1 MKTRNKKVALLMVL
15 SLMVLTFAGCGKE
28 NENAQNHAD
37 TTQTEAPAD
46 TDVDADVDTDANAET
61 IDAADEPS
69 EAVVSDGYEKFSQL
83 QIGMTEA
90 EVNAILG
97 EPVRIDKAYYFYN
110 IVVNGQ
116 DMELEVWINTTS
128 GQVTYIRG
136 DFGADEYR
144 AEFMDNA
151 TDLSGVDGLDSGE
164 IATYDDC
171 VSTFKTEGYLMSVDE
186 DGEKQYLWVDQ
197 YDGYMR
203 ITFKADG
210 TVKKYN
216 GFC

>member
-15 SLMVLTFAGCGKE
+15 SLMVLTFAGCGKG
-28 NENAQNHAD
+28 NENAQNNAD
-37 TTQTEAPAD
+37 TPKTEAPAD
-46 TDVDADVDTDANAET
+46 TDAETEVDAETDGAEE
-61 IDAADEPS
+61 AAT
-69 EAVVSDGYEKFSQL
+69 EAVVSDGYAKFSQL

-97 EPVRIDKAYYFYN
+97 EPVRVDKAYYFYN

-116 DMELEVWINTTS
+116 DMELEVWINATS

-144 AEFMDNA
+144 AEFMDSA
-151 TDLSGVDGLDSGE
+151 TDLSAADDLDSGE

-171 VSTFKTEGYLMSVDE
+171 VSAFKTEGYLMSVDE

-203 ITFKADG
+203 VTFRADG